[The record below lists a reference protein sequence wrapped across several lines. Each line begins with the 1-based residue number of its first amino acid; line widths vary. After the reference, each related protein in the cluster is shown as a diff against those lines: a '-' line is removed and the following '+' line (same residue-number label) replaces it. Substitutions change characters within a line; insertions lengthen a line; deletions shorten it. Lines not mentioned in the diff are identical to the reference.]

1 MTTNLVIVESKG
13 KIDSITKYLNSSKEL
28 KSYGKFIVVACF
40 GHIYELKKPGLNI
53 DIDNGFLPT
62 YQLIPDKKKTVDEL
76 KKKTQSV
83 DNVYLASDKDAEGEM
98 ISKSL
103 KDALK
108 LKKYKRIVFTEIT
121 QKALE
126 KAIKNPGLIDDKQ
139 VAAQETRRILDRL
152 VGFKLSPLLWKKF
165 TTDKKNSL
173 SAGRVQSAAL
183 HIIINKESEINNFE
197 SIQYWNIS
205 GNFKLTVSKD
215 KKELEDTKLYKDNTI
230 QKFTKSEEVISLFKK
245 LQNKFTINDVT
256 SKLSKQNADMPFITS
271 SLQQESYSKY
281 GFTLKRTMA
290 LAQELYEAGLITYMR
305 TDSYAMSDDFKI
317 LAQKYIIDTYSEKYY
332 GGGKTKTAVKGSQ
345 EAHECIRVTNPSLLN
360 IGDKFDKD
368 TITLYEMIWKR
379 TIGYLMSP
387 CIYDELEINII
398 DPSFTKGQAF
408 ITTFKKVKFN
418 GYLIIY
424 GINNDTYNFTD
435 YMEKLKTGNYTLA
448 AESLFSKNIW
458 SSPPQRFN
466 ESTIVKALEHEGIG
480 RPSTYATIMT
490 KLFERNYILKGNV
503 EGIQKDVEHYKYVPL
518 TNKITKEKDTVI
530 VGAEKNKLI
539 PTNTGIIIDKYLSEN
554 FDYIVDKNFT
564 SLMEIDL
571 DKIAEGYKKRNDVL
585 DIFWD
590 RFSKDLNK
598 QTFADKTII
607 PKDIYTIT
615 FNNKDYTCRNGK
627 FGPLLEFLNNDK
639 KEFIGLKGY
648 LAITKKTLKDVT
660 KTDIKLLVKL
670 PHTICKINNKN
681 FEMHIGPYGLYGK
694 YDNKN
699 IKLPFNIIKKYLD
712 NIELTEEDV
721 KKLI

>member
-1 MTTNLVIVESKG
+1 MTTNLVIVESRG
-13 KIDSITKYLNSSKEL
+13 KVATISKYLNSSKEL
-28 KSYGKFIVVACF
+28 KSYGKFTVEACL

-53 DIDNGFLPT
+53 DIDDNFKPT
-62 YQLIPDKKKTVDEL
+62 YQLIPDKKKLVDEL
-76 KKKTQSV
+76 KKKAQSV
-83 DNVYLASDKDAEGEM
+83 DNVYLASDSDTEGSF

-183 HIIINKESEINNFE
+183 HIIINKEEDIKNFE
-197 SIQYWNIS
+197 SNQYWNIS

-215 KKELEDTKLYKDNTI
+215 KKDLDDTKLYKDGII
-230 QKFTKSEEVISLFKK
+230 QKFSKSEDVLNLFKK
-245 LQNKFTINDVT
+245 LQNKYTICDINT
-256 SKLSKQNADMPFITS
+256 KLSKQNADMPFITS
-271 SLQQESYSKY
+271 SLQQEAYSKH

-290 LAQELYEAGLITYMR
+290 LAQGLYEAGLITYMR
-305 TDSYAMSDDFKI
+305 TDSYAMSDDFKV
-317 LAQKYIIDTYSEKYY
+317 LAQKYIIETYGEKYY

-345 EAHECIRVTNPSLLN
+345 EAHECIRVTDPKLIN

-368 TITLYEMIWKR
+368 AITLYEMIWKR

-387 CIYDELEINII
+387 CVYDELDINII
-398 DPSFTKGQAF
+398 DPSFIKGQAF

-418 GYLIIY
+418 GYMIIY
-424 GINNDTYNFTD
+424 GINNDIYDFTNYID
-435 YMEKLKTGNYTLA
+435 KLKTGNYILV

-480 RPSTYATIMT
+480 RPSTYATIMA

-503 EGIQKDVEHYKYVPL
+503 EGIQKEVEHYKYIPS
-518 TNKITKEKDTVI
+518 TNKITKEKDKI
-530 VGAEKNKLI
+530 IIGGEKNKLL
-539 PTNTGIIIDKYLSEN
+539 PTNTGIIVDKYLSEN

-564 SLMEIDL
+564 SLMENDL

-585 DIFWD
+585 DIFWS
-590 RFSKDLNK
+590 RFSKDLNE
-598 QTFADKTII
+598 QGNVDKVVI
-607 PKDIYTIT
+607 PKDIYTIKV
-615 FNNKDYTCRNGK
+615 NNKNYICRNGK
-627 FGPLLEFLNNDK
+627 FGPLLESNINDK

-648 LAITKKTLKDVT
+648 LEMTKKTLKDINEQDVNL
-660 KTDIKLLVKL
+660 IIKL

-681 FEMHIGPYGLYGK
+681 FDIHIGPYGLYGK

-699 IKLPFNIIKKYLD
+699 IKLPFNIIKNYLN
-712 NIELTEEDV
+712 NIDLSEKDLV
-721 KKLI
+721 KLI